1 MVTSTISE
9 NKKAEPESDDF
20 KKVVF
25 VNSECEN
32 SVISILQ
39 LMNLQFMNLQDV
51 SESPVKSTWSN
62 VSPEKVVFGSSL
74 TFWSPARTT
83 E

>member
-9 NKKAEPESDDF
+9 NKKAEPEIDDF
-20 KKVVF
+20 KNVVF

-39 LMNLQFMNLQDV
+39 LMNLQLMNLQDV
-51 SESPVKSTWSN
+51 SESPVKST
-62 VSPEKVVFGSSL
+62 
-74 TFWSPARTT
+74 
-83 E
+83 